1 MSNYENLVKHEG
13 YLVYSLYQSLI
24 DTTQH
29 FKFKMLMDQIDYNY
43 FTSEISKDFF
53 KGILELSKSGAVIS
67 AHTVIQYI
75 NENIS
80 TELTINHLEGL
91 LDIKGF
97 KYVSFIDVLNLVK
110 KEQTKMKLLDFSK
123 SLPNYILTSDKE
135 IGELIS
141 EIKESLNKLHI
152 TENTIVSQK
161 EAELMALEEMKKQS
175 ENGLL
180 QDFITDYKN
189 LDSFLYLNRGQF
201 NILAGRPG
209 MGKTTFAMNVAQNFT
224 NQGYRVL
231 FQSLE
236 MSKKELG
243 KKSVS
248 LKVKDNIKLIIYKFK
263 EKEEK
268 ITNFINSYDN
278 GYFIDD
284 STGINVSDLEGKI
297 EYQKMKGEP
306 IDILIIDYLG
316 LMDVEGTA
324 TNRVQEVSKLT
335 RELKLLAKRQNIL
348 ILCLAQLSRDN
359 EKRADK
365 RPQLSDLRDSGSIEQ
380 DADIVMFVYRDYYYT
395 QNIDNKEKL
404 ELIVAKHRGG
414 ETGKVEFSAK
424 LETNTIQDVFTL
436 NDL

>member
-1 MSNYENLVKHEG
+1 
-13 YLVYSLYQSLI
+13 
-24 DTTQH
+24 
-29 FKFKMLMDQIDYNY
+29 MLMDQIDYNY

-53 KGILELSKSGAVIS
+53 KGILELSKQGTVIS

-123 SLPNYILTSDKE
+123 SLPNYILTSEKE
-135 IGELIS
+135 IGELIA

-180 QDFITDYKN
+180 QDFVTDYKN
-189 LDSFLYLNRGQF
+189 LDNFLYLNRGQF

-268 ITNFINSYDN
+268 ITNLINSYDN
-278 GYFIDD
+278 GYCIDD
-284 STGINVSDLEGKI
+284 STGINVSDLEAKI

-380 DADIVMFVYRDYYYT
+380 DADIVMFVYRDYYYS

-414 ETGKVEFSAK
+414 ETGTVEFSAK

>member
-13 YLVYSLYQSLI
+13 YLVYSLYQSLL

-80 TELTINHLEGL
+80 TDLNINHLEGL

-123 SLPNYILTSDKE
+123 SLPNYILTSEKE

-189 LDSFLYLNRGQF
+189 LDNFLYLNRGQF

-209 MGKTTFAMNVAQNFT
+209 MGKTTVAMNVAQNFT

-248 LKVKDNIKLIIYKFK
+248 LIVKDNIKLIIHKFK

-268 ITNFINSYDN
+268 ITNLINSYDN
-278 GYFIDD
+278 GYCIDD
-284 STGINVSDLEGKI
+284 STGINVSDLEAKI

-380 DADIVMFVYRDYYYT
+380 DADIVMFVYRDYYYS

-414 ETGKVEFSAK
+414 ETGTVEFSAK